1 MERYGFCSQESCDP
15 AGSCSTCS
23 GNSGSHAH
31 SFHGGDVNKMLARGQ
46 FDWRV
51 GEIPWKRYDLPLALK
66 HKSSENITCS
76 DGDGFGTL
84 VFSVY
89 TS

>member
-1 MERYGFCSQESCDP
+1 
-15 AGSCSTCS
+15 
-23 GNSGSHAH
+23 
-31 SFHGGDVNKMLARGQ
+31 MLERGQ

>member
-1 MERYGFCSQESCDP
+1 MERYGFCCQESCDP

-31 SFHGGDVNKMLARGQ
+31 SFHGGDVNKMLERGQ

-89 TS
+89 T

>member
-1 MERYGFCSQESCDP
+1 MVRYGFCSQESCDP

-31 SFHGGDVNKMLARGQ
+31 SFHGGDVNKMLERGQ

-89 TS
+89 T